1 MIIRL
6 NIIILILFL
15 ISEKLKSQVGLKQLG
30 DITKEYCNQCLNYI
44 DVETYYK
51 CLKYFINNEKP
62 SKALKLINN
71 SYYNNRDKAYYN
83 DQLKY
88 QTNKLEFEFTAKYR
102 EHKLNTIIS
111 NKLLNQVLSNPDLL
125 ESDLNRLN
133 NPKDLENLD
142 LHDFI
147 VNYGFYLFANV
158 NKGNI
163 KCQKIDYLFLTIIQE
178 QINLFTLKSE
188 LEKFENY
195 TFQIGDGV
203 SIVKKK
209 FFNKTLT
216 YNIDLDNLQ
225 NFENEFKQDTVTIF
239 DYYPLNQY
247 KEPVF
252 IEKKLKSNSTIDSL
266 NKKNLFLD
274 NKLYYILSYYG

>member
-1 MIIRL
+1 M
-6 NIIILILFL
+6 
-15 ISEKLKSQVGLKQLG
+15 
-30 DITKEYCNQCLNYI
+30 
-44 DVETYYK
+44 
-51 CLKYFINNEKP
+51 
-62 SKALKLINN
+62 
-71 SYYNNRDKAYYN
+71 
-83 DQLKY
+83 
-88 QTNKLEFEFTAKYR
+88 
-102 EHKLNTIIS
+102 
-111 NKLLNQVLSNPDLL
+111 SNPDLL

-133 NPKDLENLD
+133 NPRDLENLD

-158 NKGNI
+158 NKGNV

-178 QINLFTLKSE
+178 QINLFTLKNE

-195 TFQIGDGV
+195 TLQIGDGA

-216 YNIDLDNLQ
+216 YNIDLDNFQ
-225 NFENEFKQDTVTIF
+225 YFENEFKQDTTTIF

-252 IEKKLKSNSTIDSL
+252 IEKKLKTNSTIDSL
-266 NKKNLFLD
+266 NKRNLFLN
-274 NKLYYILSYYG
+274 NKLYYILNYYG